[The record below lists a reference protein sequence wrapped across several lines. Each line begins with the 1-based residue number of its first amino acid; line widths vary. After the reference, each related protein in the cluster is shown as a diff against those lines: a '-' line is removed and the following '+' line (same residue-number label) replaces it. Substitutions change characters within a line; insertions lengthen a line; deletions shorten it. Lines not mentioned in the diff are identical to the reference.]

1 MMQLLLDTHSFLWFA
16 GGNDRL
22 SRKAREAIE
31 DMSNAAY
38 LSMASLWEMAIK
50 INIGKLELPKP
61 LGVLVSEQMRENEFK
76 MLRAEIEHFEIYT
89 SLPLHHRDP
98 FDRMMIAQAQVE
110 GLSVVSKDEAL
121 ADYDINLLW

>member
-1 MMQLLLDTHSFLWFA
+1 MQLLLDTHSFLWFA

-31 DMSNAAY
+31 DTSNAAY

-61 LGVLVSEQMRENEFK
+61 LGMLVSEQIRENEFE
-76 MLRAEIEHFEIYT
+76 MLRSEVEHFETYT
-89 SLPLHHRDP
+89 KLPPHHRDP

-110 GLSVVSKDEAL
+110 NLSVVSKDEAF
-121 ADYDINLLW
+121 ADYNIDLLW

>member
-1 MMQLLLDTHSFLWFA
+1 MQLLLNTHSFLWFA

-31 DMSNAAY
+31 DTSNAAY

-61 LGVLVSEQMRENEFK
+61 LGRLVSEQIRENEFE
-76 MLRAEIEHFEIYT
+76 MLRSEVKHFDTYT
-89 SLPLHHRDP
+89 DLPLHHRDP
-98 FDRMMIAQAQVE
+98 FDRMSIAQAQVE
-110 GLSVVSKDEAL
+110 ALSVVSKDEAF
-121 ADYDINLLW
+121 ANYDIDLLW

>member
-1 MMQLLLDTHSFLWFA
+1 MRLLLDTHSLLWFA

-31 DMSNAAY
+31 DMSNAVY
-38 LSMASLWEMAIK
+38 SSMASLWEMAIK

-61 LGVLVSEQMRENEFK
+61 LGILVSEQIRHNEFA
-76 MLRAEIEHFEIYT
+76 MLRSEVEHFMAYT
-89 SLPLHHRDP
+89 ELPLYHRDP

-110 GLSVVSKDEAL
+110 NLSVVSKDTAF
-121 ADYDINLLW
+121 ADYDTDFLW

>member
-1 MMQLLLDTHSFLWFA
+1 MQLLLDTHSFLWFV

-31 DMSNAAY
+31 DTNNAAY

-61 LGVLVSEQMRENEFK
+61 LGVLVSEQVRDNEFA
-76 MLRAEIEHFEIYT
+76 MLRSEVEHFETYT
-89 SLPLHHRDP
+89 KLPLHHRDP

-110 GLSVVSKDEAL
+110 DLSVVSKDEAFT
-121 ADYDINLLW
+121 DYNIDLLW

>member
-1 MMQLLLDTHSFLWFA
+1 MRLLLDIHSFLWFA

-22 SRKAREAIE
+22 SPKARAAIE
-31 DMSNAAY
+31 DMKNAAY

-61 LGVLVSEQMRENEFK
+61 LGVLVSEQIRENEFA
-76 MLRAEIEHFEIYT
+76 MLRSEVEHFMVYT
-89 SLPLHHRDP
+89 ELPLYHRDP

-110 GLSVVSKDEAL
+110 NLSVVSKDAAF
-121 ADYDINLLW
+121 ADYDIDLLW